1 MHAETVG
8 LEGYKYMKERII
20 TGFAGTVLLLV
31 LLLLPPI
38 ALNIALSVICAMAI
52 IELLVTT
59 KIVQNRGV
67 LIASVI
73 FSACT
78 PFFMLGT
85 TRLPAFAILFAY
97 AVSLVCLQIGSHQTL
112 SVEHTSFA
120 FLMSITFPLSF
131 SCVAYLRNFS
141 DRDGVF
147 YVFLA
152 VIIPW
157 MSDIGAYFVGTF
169 FGKHKL
175 CPNISPKKT
184 VEGLFGGFI
193 ISIISSIAL
202 ALLYQ
207 NFWLKDAGTVNVWQ
221 ITVLALICAPLSV
234 LGDLFASVIKRQC
247 HMKDF
252 GNVMPGHGGI
262 MDRFDSLMLV
272 GPLLFILVHYIP
284 LIY

>member
-1 MHAETVG
+1 
-8 LEGYKYMKERII
+8 MKARII
-20 TGFAGTVLLLV
+20 TGVAGIILLLV
-31 LLLLPPI
+31 VVLLPPI
-38 ALNIALSVICAMAI
+38 ALNIALSVICVMAI
-52 IELLVTT
+52 MELLVTT
-59 KIVQNRGV
+59 KLIRQRGV
-67 LIASVI
+67 LVASVV

-78 PFFMLGT
+78 PFFMLGD
-85 TRLPAFAILFAY
+85 TRLPAFAILLIY
-97 AVSLVCLQIGSHQTL
+97 AITLVCLQIAYHETL

-120 FLMSITFPLSF
+120 FFMSFTFPVAF

-152 VIIPW
+152 VVMPW
-157 MSDIGAYFVGTF
+157 MSDIGAYFIGTF

-184 VEGLFGGFI
+184 VEGLVGGI
-193 ISIISSIAL
+193 VVSILSSIVL

-207 NFWLKDAGTVNVWQ
+207 NFWLKDAATVCIWQ
-221 ITVLALICAPLSV
+221 IAVLSSVCAPLSV

-252 GNVMPGHGGI
+252 GNIMPGHGGI
-262 MDRFDSLMLV
+262 MDRFDSFMFSV
-272 GPLLFILVHYIP
+272 PLLFIVVHYAP

>member
-1 MHAETVG
+1 
-8 LEGYKYMKERII
+8 MKARII
-20 TGFAGTVLLLV
+20 TGVAGTVLLLIV
-31 LLLLPPI
+31 LLLPPI

-67 LIASVI
+67 LIASVV

-78 PFFMLGT
+78 PYFMLGS
-85 TRLPAFAILFAY
+85 TRLPAFAILLAY
-97 AVSLVCLQIGSHQTL
+97 AIALVCLQIVNHTTL
-112 SVEHTSFA
+112 PVEHASFA
-120 FLMSITFPLSF
+120 FLMTITFPISF

-141 DRDGVF
+141 DRDGIF

-152 VIIPW
+152 IVMPW
-157 MSDIGAYFVGTF
+157 MSDIGAYFTGTF

-184 VEGLFGGFI
+184 VEGLIGGFA
-193 ISIISSIAL
+193 ISILSSIAL
-202 ALLYQ
+202 SLLYQ
-207 NFWLKDAGTVNVWQ
+207 TFWLKNAGVVNIWQ
-221 ITVLALICAPLSV
+221 VTLLALVCAPLSV

-262 MDRFDSLMLV
+262 MDRFDSLLLV
-272 GPLLFILVHYIP
+272 VPLLFILVHYIP